1 MPATYEPISS
11 TTVGSGGVAN
21 VEFTSIPGTFTDLVV
36 VFHGLGETSTTNLD
50 MRFNSDT
57 GSNYS
62 FTRLFGNGTSAGSNR
77 QSSQNV
83 LRTSYD
89 ATLVSSAYTT
99 EVIQIMSY
107 ANTNVYKTA
116 LVSAARAGSGVDRV
130 VGLWRSTSAIT
141 SVTLFHPS
149 TDIGEGSV
157 VSLYGIK
164 AAA

>member
-1 MPATYEPISS
+1 MAATYEPIAS
-11 TTVGSGGVAN
+11 TTVGSGGAAN
-21 VEFTSIPGTFTDLVV
+21 VEFTGISGVFTDLAI
-36 VFHGLGETSTTNLD
+36 VFHGFGETGTHNLD

-62 FTRLFGNGTSAGSNR
+62 FTRLFGNGSSAGSNR
-77 QSSQNV
+77 QSSQTAM
-83 LRTSYD
+83 RTSYD

-99 EVIQIMSY
+99 QILHIMSY

-116 LVSAARAGSGVDRV
+116 LSSAARAGSGVDRV

-141 SVTLFHPS
+141 SVTLFHAS

-157 VSLYGIK
+157 ISLYGIK
-164 AAA
+164 AA